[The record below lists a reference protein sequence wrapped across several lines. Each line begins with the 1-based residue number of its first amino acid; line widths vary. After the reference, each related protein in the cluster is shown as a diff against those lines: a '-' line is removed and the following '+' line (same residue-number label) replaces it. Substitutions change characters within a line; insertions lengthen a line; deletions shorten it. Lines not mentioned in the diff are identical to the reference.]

1 MTNRLFG
8 EKDYGKI
15 ISVLTMGNNI
25 GGAFGGTVA
34 AWIFD
39 VSGSYRAFWII
50 AATAM
55 IVAAAA
61 RIAAFRIKK
70 KYE

>member
-1 MTNRLFG
+1 
-8 EKDYGKI
+8 
-15 ISVLTMGNNI
+15 MGNNI